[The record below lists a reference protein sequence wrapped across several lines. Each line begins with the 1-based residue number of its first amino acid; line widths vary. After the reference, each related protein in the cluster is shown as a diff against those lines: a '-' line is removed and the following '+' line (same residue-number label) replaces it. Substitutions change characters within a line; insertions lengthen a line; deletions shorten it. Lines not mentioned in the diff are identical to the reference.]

1 MVAGEKWRRGG
12 LTKIG
17 STRQMT
23 EAWIIDACRTPRG
36 IGKVGKGALA
46 DFHPQHLAATV
57 LKAIAE
63 RNNLNTAEVDDIIW
77 GTSSQRGKQ
86 GGDMGRM
93 AALDAGYDT
102 KASGMT
108 LDRFCGSGIT
118 TVNLAAAS
126 IMSGMEDLVI
136 AGGTEMMSYT
146 ASTADPN
153 SVGLLDGGNLRL
165 RARHPQTQQ
174 GICADAIA
182 TLEGINRQ
190 AVDELA
196 LVSQQR
202 ADHAIRNGHFDK
214 SLVPVYREDGTLALD
229 REEFPRPQTT
239 MEGLAGL
246 KPAFAAMAG
255 VPIDEQG
262 TTLGGLINRVYPD
275 LKIEHIHHAGN
286 SSGVV
291 DGAGAVLLAS
301 PAYAEAHGLKP
312 RARVIAMANIGDSPT
327 LMLNAP
333 VPAARKVLAKA
344 GLTIDDIDLFEINE
358 AFSVVAEKFIRD
370 LKLDRDKVNVNGGA
384 MALGHPIGATGS
396 ILIGTILDEL
406 ERRDLRR
413 GLVTMCAAGGMAPA
427 IIIERI

>member
-1 MVAGEKWRRGG
+1 M
-12 LTKIG
+12 
-17 STRQMT
+17 S

-46 DFHPQHLAATV
+46 DIHPQQLAASV
-57 LKAIAE
+57 LSAMAK
-63 RNNLNTAEVDDIIW
+63 RNDLNTADVDDIIW

-86 GGDMGRM
+86 GGDLGRM
-93 AALDAGYDT
+93 AALDAGYDV
-102 KASGMT
+102 KASGVT

-118 TVNLAAAS
+118 SVNLGAAM

-136 AGGTEMMSYT
+136 SGGTEMMSYT
-146 ASTADPN
+146 ASSAGERTGPPM
-153 SVGLLDGGNLRL
+153 LMDGGNMRL
-165 RARHPQTQQ
+165 RAKHPQSHQ
-174 GICADAIA
+174 GVCADAIA
-182 TLEGINRQ
+182 TLEGISRQ

-202 ADHAIRNGHFDK
+202 ADAAIRGGHFNK
-214 SLVPVYREDGTLALD
+214 SLVAVYKEDGSMALD
-229 REEFPRPQTT
+229 HEEFPRPQTT
-239 MEGLAGL
+239 LEGLGSL
-246 KPAFAAMAG
+246 KPAFEAMVE
-255 VPIDEQG
+255 VPLDEKG
-262 TTLGGLINRVYPD
+262 TTFGALIRQVYPD
-275 LKIEHIHHAGN
+275 LKFNHVHHAGN

-291 DGAGAVLLAS
+291 DGAGAVLMAS
-301 PAYAEAHGLKP
+301 PEYAKRHGLKP
-312 RARVIAMANIGDSPT
+312 RARIVAMANMGDSPT

-333 VPAARKVLAKA
+333 VPAARKVLEKA
-344 GLTIDDIDLFEINE
+344 GLTLDDIDLFEINE

-406 ERRDLRR
+406 ERRDLKR

-427 IIIERI
+427 IIIERM